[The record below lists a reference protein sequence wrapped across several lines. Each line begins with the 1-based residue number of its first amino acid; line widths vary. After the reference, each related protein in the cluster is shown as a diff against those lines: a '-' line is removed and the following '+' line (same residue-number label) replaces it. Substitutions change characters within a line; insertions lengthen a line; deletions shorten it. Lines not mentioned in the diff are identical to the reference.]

1 MGTILG
7 RGTLAFDTKLGPP
20 LAPPRG
26 PSAEALRKPR
36 RAVFARQFR
45 RSKVRQLRSF
55 EATQPTGKTQGKGWF
70 EIRAVLCGAH
80 SALWWLV
87 TVACTRSQPPPEYH
101 LTKFCGPLTRVCR
114 ASSRRQRRPAQVGSV
129 DQADCRLL
137 IVLSLAVDGASV
149 APL

>member
-55 EATQPTGKTQGKGWF
+55 QATQPTGKTQGKGWF

-80 SALWWLV
+80 SALWW
-87 TVACTRSQPPPEYH
+87 
-101 LTKFCGPLTRVCR
+101 FGNGRVHEK
-114 ASSRRQRRPAQVGSV
+114 PAPS
-129 DQADCRLL
+129 
-137 IVLSLAVDGASV
+137 
-149 APL
+149 

>member
-45 RSKVRQLRSF
+45 LSKVRQLRSF
-55 EATQPTGKTQGKGWF
+55 EAARPTGKTQGKGWF

-80 SALWWLV
+80 SALWW
-87 TVACTRSQPPPEYH
+87 
-101 LTKFCGPLTRVCR
+101 FGNGRVHEK
-114 ASSRRQRRPAQVGSV
+114 PAPS
-129 DQADCRLL
+129 
-137 IVLSLAVDGASV
+137 
-149 APL
+149 

>member
-45 RSKVRQLRSF
+45 LSKVRQLRSF
-55 EATQPTGKTQGKGWF
+55 EATQPTGKTQGK
-70 EIRAVLCGAH
+70 R
-80 SALWWLV
+80 LV
-87 TVACTRSQPPPEYH
+87 RDPRGTVRCAFR
-101 LTKFCGPLTRVCR
+101 
-114 ASSRRQRRPAQVGSV
+114 
-129 DQADCRLL
+129 
-137 IVLSLAVDGASV
+137 IVVV
-149 APL
+149 W